1 MERIHVH
8 RQPSSSGCP
17 VLAGSCHYGRCPS
30 ETTEWITVSEAAA
43 RCVEQSCGSPQR
55 GYLCCGF
62 LHPLPHPVLMRAA
75 DNNRS
80 HPGWVF
86 PTYSSLGKHVTDTQ
100 KECASQNHPQS
111 RLASRKPYSHKKD
124 KSPWKSKTNYRCSK
138 KAPDHSSQSRGRTGA
153 ENSRKNHKRLG
164 RVLSHSSDAELKGQ
178 NQRYRWAH

>member
-17 VLAGSCHYGRCPS
+17 VLAGSCHYGRCPR
-30 ETTEWITVSEAAA
+30 EKTDWITVSEAAA
-43 RCVEQSCGSPQR
+43 RCVERSCGSPQR
-55 GYLCCGF
+55 ERV
-62 LHPLPHPVLMRAA
+62 PVLCVASFIPPVLTWAA
-75 DNNRS
+75 DRCRS

-100 KECASQNHPQS
+100 KERASQSHPQS

-124 KSPWKSKTNYRCSK
+124 KSPWKSETNYQCSK

-153 ENSRKNHKRLG
+153 ENSRKNHKKLT
-164 RVLSHSSDAELKGQ
+164 RVLSHSSDADLNGQ
-178 NQRYRWAH
+178 NQRYRWAY